1 MEGRLREEPL
11 VVEIETSCA
20 HCGAALH
27 LAIDDELRAAV
38 SEPDASPLVFE
49 PSVDW
54 ERFTAPNIIHD
65 Y

>member
-1 MEGRLREEPL
+1 

-27 LAIDDELRAAV
+27 LAIDEELRASV
-38 SEPDASPLVFE
+38 SEPDASPLMFE